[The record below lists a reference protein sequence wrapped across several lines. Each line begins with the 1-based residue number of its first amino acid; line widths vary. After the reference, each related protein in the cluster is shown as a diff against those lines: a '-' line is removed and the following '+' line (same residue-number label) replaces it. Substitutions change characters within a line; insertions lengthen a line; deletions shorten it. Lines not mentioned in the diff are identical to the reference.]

1 VAPKTLTWSL
11 SVQHEL
17 VQNNALEVRYVGTR
31 GINLP
36 AQIRRNAAL
45 VPDSLFLPTFFS
57 PSDVPASVPITAPSV
72 ADFRNAAVRPYSADG
87 FLSNVTAFDPASSST
102 YHGGSIQF
110 TRRFSSLGRWG
121 NGVFLRTGYT
131 FSKTID
137 NATNELFTSQVNPRR
152 PEDFLDLRD
161 ERGRSTIDHPHKF
174 TIAATY
180 EFPKYDGGGW
190 LGYVLNQWQVSA
202 SYIAESGQPV
212 TALSFVDAN
221 GNGDAAGDRAIF
233 NPGFTARNTATGVNA
248 VCRAGGTGAT
258 SIVAPDVCGAGD
270 TVGYVAVNPA
280 AQYVQALPGARTNVG
295 RNTLDSPGLNNWNM
309 SFFKKTRM
317 TERVSVEFRADMQ
330 NVFNH
335 GQPILGSGNI
345 SGFNTNA
352 INGTDLVFVGD
363 NPNFLRPQNVL
374 TNGGSNSPFS
384 GIVTGGNAG
393 FRRFVQFGLKVRF

>member
-1 VAPKTLTWSL
+1 M
-11 SVQHEL
+11 
-17 VQNNALEVRYVGTR
+17 
-31 GINLP
+31 
-36 AQIRRNAAL
+36 
-45 VPDSLFLPTFFS
+45 
-57 PSDVPASVPITAPSV
+57 
-72 ADFRNAAVRPYSADG
+72 
-87 FLSNVTAFDPASSST
+87 
-102 YHGGSIQF
+102 
-110 TRRFSSLGRWG
+110 
-121 NGVFLRTGYT
+121 
-131 FSKTID
+131 
-137 NATNELFTSQVNPRR
+137 
-152 PEDFLDLRD
+152 
-161 ERGRSTIDHPHKF
+161 
-174 TIAATY
+174 
-180 EFPKYDGGGW
+180 
-190 LGYVLNQWQVSA
+190 LNQWQVSA

-233 NPGFTARNTATGVNA
+233 NPGFSARNTATGVNA

-384 GIVTGGNAG
+384 GIVTGETQGSG
-393 FRRFVQFGLKVRF
+393 VSSSSG